1 MASNRIP
8 LLIVKTINKLLNKA
22 IPAITSIIEK
32 TGIQNI
38 GQPNVQMPG
47 TCLPSDELRE
57 ILRIRNGL
65 TDALNAAAKII
76 KALKLSLNIQSIL
89 LTTIRSGLDISK
101 IARLTAN
108 AVLLS
113 IPPPIPIPGGQ
124 IPAGINILKDLEELL
139 KPIVGI
145 TSNNIDFITI
155 TLDYANSVIFKL
167 LGMLKSIDVYLAGC
181 GVSSSDLTPT
191 DDYVKQVDQ
200 QYTEVQNLLNNVDQN
215 SSEIYKEF
223 LLEIVEEPYSS
234 TVNRRK
240 AVAKNTQGIILLSTP
255 LSFTTDNQTLLSQIK
270 LIIDTNNL
278 KAD

>member
-1 MASNRIP
+1 MASNKIP
-8 LLIVKTINKLLNKA
+8 LLIIKLINRLLNKA
-22 IPAITSIIEK
+22 IPAIATIIEK

-65 TDALNAAAKII
+65 LDSLNALAKTLKTLKIPLDTLNTLL
-76 KALKLSLNIQSIL
+76 KAVR
-89 LTTIRSGLDISK
+89 TGLDVSK
-101 IARLTAN
+101 VGRLTAN
-108 AVLLS
+108 AILLA
-113 IPPPIPIPGGQ
+113 IPPPIPVPGGQ
-124 IPAGINILKDLEELL
+124 IPAGINTLKDLEELL
-139 KPIVGI
+139 KPII
-145 TSNNIDFITI
+145 TTTSNSIDSTTI
-155 TLDYANSVIFKL
+155 SLDYANSVIFKL
-167 LGMLKSIDVYLAGC
+167 LNMLKSIDIYLAGC
-181 GVSSSDLTPT
+181 GISTSDLTPT
-191 DDYVKQVDQ
+191 DDYIKQVDQ
-200 QYTEVQNLLNNVDQN
+200 QYTEAQNILNNLGQN

-240 AVAKNTQGIILLSTP
+240 AVAKNSQGIILLQTP

>member
-89 LTTIRSGLDISK
+89 LTTVRSGLDISK